1 MRSMRGSTSAVN
13 GFPLIF
19 RVIFRFIFES
29 AFGSGLRYMM
39 VTKFAGKSKGWG
51 WARFARR
58 CWVLGSGCWRRLCAI
73 GRICA
78 ELCVEGAIRVGCKT
92 GQTKPLPLKLKELA
106 CGAVLDLGDAWAPL
120 GD

>member
-39 VTKFAGKSKGWG
+39 VTKFSGKSKGG
-51 WARFARR
+51 AGGASRAGAGG
-58 CWVLGSGCWRRLCAI
+58 LGAGGLRRLCAI
-73 GRICA
+73 GRDWA
-78 ELCVEGAIRVGCKT
+78 DLCIAGAIRAGCEI
-92 GQTKPLPLKLKELA
+92 GRTKPLSLESKELA
-106 CGAVLDLGDAWAPL
+106 CGGAWGWP
-120 GD
+120 GWHG